1 VVYKV
6 VNARGVWILLR
17 AHVKNLQEGLNIR
30 FFVMKTN
37 NNERPVLQRPL
48 VMFMQSY
55 VRS

>member
-1 VVYKV
+1 MVYKV
-6 VNARGVWILLR
+6 VDARGIRILVR

-37 NNERPVLQRPL
+37 NNERPVLHRPL

>member
-6 VNARGVWILLR
+6 VDARGVRILLR
-17 AHVKNLQEGLNIR
+17 AHMKNLQDGLNVK